1 MLTQVG
7 KKSGAADRAAD
18 EEDNTMENVW
28 KYKIELK
35 DSEAFSKVEKLRGI
49 HIPEELKNFIKEHN
63 AAQPSKYHFMVDSIE
78 RVFGA
83 VLSFD
88 EEEKEADKVYPALE
102 AIGNKNLLPFA
113 VDPFGNFICYALD
126 KNEVV
131 FWDHETEDVTST
143 GKNLEQ
149 FIENLY

>member
-49 HIPEELKNFIKEHN
+49 HIPEELKNFIKEH
-63 AAQPSKYHFMVDSIE
+63 
-78 RVFGA
+78 
-83 VLSFD
+83 L
-88 EEEKEADKVYPALE
+88 
-102 AIGNKNLLPFA
+102 
-113 VDPFGNFICYALD
+113 
-126 KNEVV
+126 
-131 FWDHETEDVTST
+131 
-143 GKNLEQ
+143 
-149 FIENLY
+149 